1 MSRRCCSLKPVP
13 DPLPQ
18 DILNHIKSDE
28 KDLPNLL
35 AHIFHAIH
43 VVGENLRS
51 GHYSATAIGSTNQ
64 FGDEQLEVDVLADE
78 LIMASLKASGLV
90 ANYSSEE
97 TPVNNVGGGSVFSV
111 AYDPLDG
118 SSIIDCNFAVGS
130 IFGIWRGSEFLG
142 KTGRD
147 QVCSIMAQYGPRIT
161 IALALSG
168 QVTNE
173 GSPYCIEVRFDTLDW
188 EVTNP
193 KINIKET
200 TKIYAPGN
208 LRSINDNINYKN
220 LINYYLDNN
229 FTLRYSGGLVPDV
242 YHILMKSQ
250 GVLTNVS
257 SKKAKAKLRL
267 LYECAP
273 IAFIVESSGGS
284 TCACPSEY
292 DDIEQIRQ
300 NRKNKREGL
309 EIVGEESVF
318 PCSVLDVPIKDLDQ
332 RIGICFGSTA
342 EVNRFR
348 EYIFDQF

>member
-1 MSRRCCSLKPVP
+1 MSRPVVTLKPVP

-18 DILNHIKSDE
+18 ELLNHIKPEE
-28 KDLPNLL
+28 KDLPVLL
-35 AHIFHAIH
+35 AYIFQAIH

-51 GHYSATAIGSTNQ
+51 GHYSATAVGSTNS
-64 FGDEQLEVDVLADE
+64 FGDDQLEVDVLADE

-97 TPVNNVGGGSVFSV
+97 TPVENVGGGSVFSV

-130 IFGIWRGSEFLG
+130 IFGIWRGSQFIG

-147 QVCSIMAQYGPRIT
+147 QACSIMAQYGPRIT

-168 QVTNE
+168 DVTNE
-173 GSPYCIEVRFDTLDW
+173 GVPYCIEVRFDTISW
-188 EVTNP
+188 EITNP
-193 KINIKET
+193 KLYINPTAKT
-200 TKIYAPGN
+200 YAPGN
-208 LRSINDNINYKN
+208 LRAINDNKNYKN
-220 LINYYLDNN
+220 LIQHYLDNN

-242 YHILMKSQ
+242 YHILMKNQ
-250 GVLTNVS
+250 GVLSNVS

-273 IAFIVESSGGS
+273 IALIFEASGGS
-284 TCACPSEY
+284 SCACPSEY
-292 DDIEQIRQ
+292 SEIEDILQQ
-300 NRKNKREGL
+300 RKQHKEAGK
-309 EIVGEESVF
+309 EPPQAEYPG
-318 PCSVLDVPIKDLDQ
+318 SVLDVVIRDLDQ
-332 RIGICFGSTA
+332 RIGICYGSTE